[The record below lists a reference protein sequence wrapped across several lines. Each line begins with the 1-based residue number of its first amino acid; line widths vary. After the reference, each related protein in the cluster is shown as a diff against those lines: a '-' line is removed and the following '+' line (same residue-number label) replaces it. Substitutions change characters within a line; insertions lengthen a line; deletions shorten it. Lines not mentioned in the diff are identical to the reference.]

1 MTAPALP
8 VSGESLRSWAPLVIP
23 ASALFVLGLF
33 STEAALLLLA
43 GVAGL
48 AAVWVIW
55 HLDPAWTLSI
65 GLALMVFNGRWSD
78 IGVPLG
84 PDRVFIII
92 GIAAVL
98 LRGPAMVN
106 RPRLRIVPGVWLLG
120 ALLIVIVGSSLF
132 NDSLG
137 DRTGFLDLLDGIG
150 VVPLLMLLAAPF
162 AFRTPRQRAIL
173 LGTLILLGAYLGLT
187 ALFETVGPEVL
198 VQPAYILDP
207 DVGLHADRARGP
219 LVEAVHNGLAL
230 FGCACAALIGALSF
244 REPAVKY
251 FALGVA
257 VLCLMGCL
265 FTLTRSIWLAVA
277 VSMLFCVLAF
287 KPLRRYAAGMTLLGV
302 ILVVGLLVL
311 VPGLSDSADSRAQS
325 QLPVWDRLNLNSAAA
340 SAVADRPL
348 TGLGWGQFEEEGV
361 PYFRLAAN
369 RPVTGVGQPAHNTF
383 LGHAA
388 ELGLPGV
395 MLWVIAMGSIA
406 AAAVGRR
413 APEGYE
419 YWRIAFVAYAIALVI
434 VANFV
439 MLIYPFAILLFCALA
454 GLLMGPRLYDEVE
467 MRAAL
472 GERPATPATAGA

>member
-8 VSGESLRSWAPLVIP
+8 VSGESLRSWVPLAIP
-23 ASALFVLGLF
+23 AALLFLLGLF
-33 STEAALLLLA
+33 STEAALLAIA
-43 GVAGL
+43 GVGAL
-48 AAVWVIW
+48 AAIWVIW

-65 GLALMVFNGRWSD
+65 GLALMVFNGRWAE
-78 IGVPLG
+78 IGLPIG
-84 PDRVFIII
+84 PDRIFVLI
-92 GIAAVL
+92 GIAVVL
-98 LRGPAMVN
+98 LRGPAMID
-106 RPRLRIVPGVWLLG
+106 RPRLRLYPGVWLLA

-132 NDSLG
+132 NGSLG

-162 AFRTPRQRAIL
+162 AFRTARQRAIL
-173 LGTLILLGAYLGLT
+173 LGTLIALGAYLGLT
-187 ALFETVGPEVL
+187 ALFETAGPEAL

-207 DVGLHADRARGP
+207 NVGLHAERARGP

-230 FGCACAALIGALSF
+230 FGCACVALIGALSF
-244 REPAVKY
+244 RERAAKY

-257 VLCLMGCL
+257 ILCLMGCL

-277 VSMLFCVLAF
+277 FSMLFCVLAF
-287 KPLRRYAAGMTLLGV
+287 KPLRRYASGMTLLGV
-302 ILVVGLLVL
+302 VLVVGLLVL
-311 VPGLSDSADSRAQS
+311 VPGLSDSADNRAGS

-340 SAVADRPL
+340 SAVVDRPL

-361 PYFRLAAN
+361 PYFRLAEN

-395 MLWVIAMGSIA
+395 MLWIIAMLAIV
-406 AAAVGRR
+406 AAAVGRQ
-413 APEGYE
+413 AVKGYE
-419 YWRIAFVAYAIALVI
+419 YWRIAFVAYTIALVI

-454 GLLMGPRLYDEVE
+454 GLLMGPRLYAE
-467 MRAAL
+467 MDGAGAPA
-472 GERPATPATAGA
+472 ERSATPAPVNV